1 MNPVNRNETV
11 ATKLA
16 ELDRDIETGNVH
28 RSAIPMPIYSFLTKS
43 AACFLLH
50 RGRFHRRLATTASA
64 FLSTG

>member
-28 RSAIPMPIYSFLTKS
+28 PLPPDLERSMMKVLENS
-43 AACFLLH
+43 
-50 RGRFHRRLATTASA
+50 GRIDTNEIEI
-64 FLSTG
+64 TGDVDL

>member
-28 RSAIPMPIYSFLTKS
+28 PLPPDLERSMMKVLEHS
-43 AACFLLH
+43 
-50 RGRFHRRLATTASA
+50 GRIDTN
-64 FLSTG
+64 